1 MPLFNRPS
9 SSHPPPAAQSPYPP
23 ASQLHSQHHQ
33 QQSYGAP
40 PPPQQTQYGA
50 GGYNAG
56 YQQQQQQYPPPG
68 SQGGY
73 GAGGD
78 IQLRAWFDAVDV
90 DRSGQISQIELKQA
104 LVNGD
109 WSPFED
115 ATLMNIFDTDMSGT
129 IGFQEFAGLWQYV
142 KEWQQVFRNFDRDRS
157 GTIEGHELANALQTF
172 GYSLSPQL
180 IQILHRKYN
189 PQPPV
194 KSGPLR
200 NNAGPPPGITFDRFV
215 RCCVSVRQLSES
227 FKGLD
232 QDRDG
237 WININYETFMTLAR
251 LPSFFLLLV
260 LATLMH

>member
-33 QQSYGAP
+33 QSYAAP

-50 GGYNAG
+50 GGYSAG
-56 YQQQQQQYPPPG
+56 YQQQQYPPPG

-104 LVNGD
+104 L
-109 WSPFED
+109 
-115 ATLMNIFDTDMSGT
+115 LMNIFDTDMSGS

-180 IQILHRKYN
+180 IQILHRKYSELAY
-189 PQPPV
+189 P
-194 KSGPLR
+194 SCFTLLR
-200 NNAGPPPGITFDRFV
+200 
-215 RCCVSVRQLSES
+215 VSLRS
-227 FKGLD
+227 
-232 QDRDG
+232 
-237 WININYETFMTLAR
+237 
-251 LPSFFLLLV
+251 
-260 LATLMH
+260 

>member
-9 SSHPPPAAQSPYPP
+9 SSHPPPAAPSPYPP
-23 ASQLHSQHHQ
+23 ASQLHPQHHQ
-33 QQSYGAP
+33 QQSYSAP
-40 PPPQQTQYGA
+40 PPPPPQSQYAGA
-50 GGYNAG
+50 GYNAG
-56 YQQQQQQYPPPG
+56 YHQQQQQQQQQYPPPG
-68 SQGGY
+68 SYGGD

-104 LVNGD
+104 L
-109 WSPFED
+109 
-115 ATLMNIFDTDMSGT
+115 LMNIFDTDMSGT

-194 KSGPLR
+194 KSGSLR
-200 NNAGPPPGITFDRFV
+200 YNSGPAPGITFDRFV

-237 WININYETFMTLAR
+237 WININYETFMTL
-251 LPSFFLLLV
+251 V
-260 LATLMH
+260 LCAP